1 MNYIDNRR
9 LKLSTRLADPH
20 LREMLIG
27 SIIGLSI
34 KVLAAISIFVMNI
47 VVARTLG
54 AAEAGLFFLGFT
66 LITIAAAVG
75 RLGLDQT
82 VVRFIAAQQATDAIG
97 ALHGVYRK
105 SIVWVALASTGL
117 ALLGWVNIEWLV
129 KNLFDQPGFEPV
141 LRSFLLAIPLV
152 ALYTMQ
158 AQALQGLR
166 EITKSML
173 TLNVFVPVTVLLL
186 MLLIPVTSAAALA
199 SYFNIACLLTLTV
212 ALIFWFKSA
221 PRKNTTESFPS
232 DLLRRTCIPLW
243 AVAVLSQVV
252 QWSSQLM
259 LGTWSTSDEVAFFA
273 TAQRTAM
280 LTSFVLFAVN
290 AIAAPKFAA
299 MYARGDSK
307 GLKRLSITSVRL
319 MLLAAVPALTL
330 MLFFP
335 EWLMSFFGE
344 EFRVASTALVILSI
358 GQFVNIATGS
368 VGYLLSMTG
377 LERKVRDNAFFSA
390 LIGVALGLAL
400 IPNYGLIGASVATA
414 LAIASQNLLGV
425 YQVRKHLGF
434 NTLIFWQSRDL

>member
-1 MNYIDNRR
+1 VDCVKSQMLRTFTN
-9 LKLSTRLADPH
+9 LTDPH

-27 SIIGLSI
+27 SIIGLGI

-47 VVARTLG
+47 AVAQTLG

-66 LITIAAAVG
+66 LVTMAAAVG
-75 RLGLDQT
+75 RLGLDQSI
-82 VVRFIAAQQATDAIG
+82 VRFIAAQQATDAIG
-97 ALHGVYRK
+97 TLHGVYRK
-105 SIVWVALASTGL
+105 SIIWVALASSGL
-117 ALLGWVNIEWLV
+117 ALLGWISIDWLV

-141 LRSFLLAIPLV
+141 LRSFILAIPLV

-158 AQALQGLR
+158 AQALQGLKK
-166 EITKSML
+166 IAKSML
-173 TLNVFVPVTVLLL
+173 TLNVIVPVTLLL
-186 MLLIPVTSAAALA
+186 MMLLAPVISAVALA
-199 SYFNIACLLTLTV
+199 HYFNIACLFTLAV
-212 ALIFWFKSA
+212 GLIFWFQSA
-221 PRKNTTESFPS
+221 PRKKASESFPS
-232 DLLRRTCIPLW
+232 SLLRKTCVPLW

-259 LGTWSTSDEVAFFA
+259 LGAWSTSEEVAFFA

-299 MYARGDSK
+299 MYAKGDHD
-307 GLKRLSITSVRL
+307 GLKRLAIISVRL
-319 MLLAAVPALTL
+319 MLLAAVPVLAL

-344 EFRVASTALVILSI
+344 EFRAASTALVILAL

-390 LIGVALGLAL
+390 LIGVALGLVL
-400 IPNYGLIGASVATA
+400 IPSYGLLGASIATA
-414 LAIASQNLLGV
+414 VAIASQNLLGV
-425 YQVRKHLGF
+425 YQVQKHLGF
-434 NTLIFWQSRDL
+434 NTLIFWQ

>member
-1 MNYIDNRR
+1 VKNRI
-9 LKLSTRLADPH
+9 LKKAINLKDPH

-27 SIIGLSI
+27 SIIGLGI

-47 VVARTLG
+47 AVARTLG

-66 LITIAAAVG
+66 LATMAAAIG
-75 RLGLDQT
+75 RVGLDQT
-82 VVRFIAAQQATDAIG
+82 IVRFVAAQQATDSIG
-97 ALHGVYRK
+97 MLHSVYRK
-105 SIVWVALASTGL
+105 SIIWVSLASTGL
-117 ALLGWVNIEWLV
+117 AFLGWININWLV
-129 KNLFDQPGFEPV
+129 KHLFDQPGFDPV
-141 LRSFLLAIPLV
+141 LRSFLLAIPLI

-166 EITKSML
+166 KIAKSMI
-173 TLNVFVPVTVLLL
+173 TLNVIVPAALLL
-186 MLLIPVTSAAALA
+186 MMLLSPVTSATTLVG
-199 SYFNIACLLTLTV
+199 YFNIACLLTLGIGAV
-212 ALIFWFKSA
+212 LWIQSA
-221 PRKNTTESFPS
+221 PLKTSTESFPS
-232 DLLRRTCIPLW
+232 GLLRKTCMPLW

-259 LGTWSTSDEVAFFA
+259 LGAWSNSEEVAFFA

-299 MYARGDSK
+299 MYAKGDHN
-307 GLKRLSITSVRL
+307 GLKRLAIISVRL
-319 MLLAAVPALTL
+319 MLLAAVPALAL
-330 MLFFP
+330 MFLFP

-344 EFRVASTALVILSI
+344 EFRVASTALVILAL

-377 LERKVRDNAFFSA
+377 LERKVRDNAFLSA
-390 LIGVALGLAL
+390 LIGVTLGFLL
-400 IPNYGLIGASVATA
+400 IPSYGLLGASIATA
-414 LAIASQNLLGV
+414 VAIASQNLLGV

-434 NTLIFWQSRDL
+434 NTLVFWQ